1 MYIESV
7 PNRNSPPCILL
18 RESYRCNG
26 KVRKQTILNIT
37 AWPEALVNGLR
48 ILLHGGQAI
57 ETFTE
62 SFRIVRSRPHGHVA
76 AVYETAKKLGL
87 ENILSR
93 QPSAERVAVMALIV
107 ARILEPRSK
116 LATARGL
123 ARETGY
129 STLADCVG
137 LEQVTED
144 DLYAAM
150 DWLYARQEQIEKQL
164 AGKHLKE
171 GSLVLYDVSSTYFE
185 GQSCPLAHRGHSRD
199 GRADMPQIVF
209 GLLCNPQG
217 CPVAVEVFEGN
228 TADPKTLGKQIEKLR
243 TRFGI
248 RQVVLVGDRG
258 MITQAR
264 IKEELQEV
272 EGLGWITA
280 LRFNQ
285 IRKLKEK
292 GAIQLSLFDTR
303 DLLEIQDSEYPGERL
318 IVCRNPLL
326 AQQRKRKRQELL
338 EATELELAKIVIATG
353 RNTRALRGKE
363 NIGIRVGKIIGRYK
377 MGKHYKMTIT
387 DTGFT
392 YERRKDSID
401 SESALDGIY
410 VVRTS
415 VAEKQLGASE
425 TVQAYKSLAQVERA
439 FRSCKSIDLKVR
451 PIYHWLADRVR
462 AHVFLCMLAYY
473 VEWHMRVA
481 LAPLLFDDQDKQAA
495 QVQRSSVVAPARRS
509 SSAKA
514 KDHTKRTPENLP
526 VHSFQT
532 LLDDLGTIVRNTI
545 EPAVPGAPVFEKTTI
560 PTPLQQRALDL
571 LGVTIN

>member
-1 MYIESV
+1 MYIEIV
-7 PNRNSPPCILL
+7 PNRNSSPCILL
-18 RESYRCNG
+18 RESYRQSG
-26 KVRKQTILNIT
+26 KVRKRTILNIT
-37 AWPEALVNGLR
+37 SWPKALVSGLS
-48 ILLHGGQAI
+48 ILLRGGQAI
-57 ETFTE
+57 KEVPQ
-62 SFRIVRSRPHGHVA
+62 SFRIIRSKPHGHVA
-76 AVYETAKKLGL
+76 AVYATAKKLGL
-87 ENILSR
+87 ENMLSR
-93 QPSAERVAVMALIV
+93 KPCAERAAVMAMIV

-116 LATARGL
+116 LATARAL
-123 ARETGY
+123 AQETCC
-129 STLADCVG
+129 STLATQAG

-144 DLYAAM
+144 DLYKAM
-150 DWLYARQEQIEKQL
+150 DWLLERQGQIEKQL

-185 GQSCPLAHRGHSRD
+185 GQSCALAQRGHSRD
-199 GRADMPQIVF
+199 GRRDRPQIVF

-248 RQVVLVGDRG
+248 QQIVLVGDRG

-264 IKEELQEV
+264 IKQELQDK

-292 GAIQLSLFDTR
+292 GAIQLSVFDEM
-303 DLLEIQDSEYPGERL
+303 DLLEIQDGEYPGERL

-326 AQQRKRKRQELL
+326 AQERKRKRQELL
-338 EATELELAKIVIATG
+338 EATDLVLAKIVAATQ
-353 RNTRALRGKE
+353 RDKRALQGKE

-377 MGKHYKMTIT
+377 MGKHYKITIT
-387 DTGFT
+387 DTGFS
-392 YERRKDSID
+392 YERREDNIAA
-401 SESALDGIY
+401 EAMLDGIY
-410 VVRTS
+410 VIRTS

-425 TVQAYKSLAQVERA
+425 TVQAYKSLSQVERA
-439 FRSCKSIDLKVR
+439 FRSCKSVDLKIR

-473 VEWHMRVA
+473 VEWHMRAA
-481 LAPLLFDDQDKQAA
+481 LVPLLFDDQDKQAA
-495 QVQRSSVVAPARRS
+495 QALRSSIVAPAQRS

-514 KDHTKRTPENLP
+514 KDLTKRTQDNLP

-545 EPAVPGAPVFEKTTI
+545 EPALPDAPVFEKTTI

-571 LGVTIN
+571 LGVRID